1 MGINKVIYNG
11 QVLIDLTSAT
21 VTPETLVEGTI
32 AFNSAGERIVGT
44 LVISGGYTNQV
55 PISINADG
63 TIYNG
68 IGYKNGYRVRSGGT
82 EVEYSKGACTGFIPV
97 KPNDIIRLK
106 GWDMKVN
113 GTANCINISD
123 SSFTNLGQW
132 SSNNVQGYGSLV
144 GTPYAKPEAM
154 IEEGNGVYKWQVPPA
169 EFNAAYIRVSG
180 QTGGMGT
187 AMIVTVN
194 EEIK

>member
-11 QVLIDLTSAT
+11 QVLIDLTSST
-21 VTPETLVEGTI
+21 VTPETLLEGVV
-32 AFNSAGERIVGT
+32 AFNSSGDKIVGT
-44 LVISGGYTNQV
+44 YVISTYTNQV
-55 PISINADG
+55 PLSINADG
-63 TIYNG
+63 TVYNVVG
-68 IGYKNGYRVRSGGT
+68 FKNGYRVRSGGT
-82 EVEYSKGACTGFIPV
+82 EAEYSSGACNGFIPV

-113 GTANCINISD
+113 STANCINISD

-169 EFNAAYIRVSG
+169 EFNTSYIRVTG
-180 QTGGMGT
+180 NTGGMGT
-187 AMIVTVN
+187 GMIVTVN